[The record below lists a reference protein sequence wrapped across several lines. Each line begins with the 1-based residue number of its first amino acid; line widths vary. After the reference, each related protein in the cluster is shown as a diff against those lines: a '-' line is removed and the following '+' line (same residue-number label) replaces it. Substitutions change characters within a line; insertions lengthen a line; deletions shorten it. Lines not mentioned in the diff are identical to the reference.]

1 VWIYRAALR
10 EYTDMT
16 LSPFV
21 FWSANLCLDTIGHV
35 AFKVAAKAGE
45 QEIASSQWLTL
56 ARRPWLWVGI
66 LCFAAEFLVWLA
78 FLALVPLSQGVL
90 LGSFNIVVLMFV
102 GRWLFG
108 ERLTGWRMV
117 GMVLVTLGVGLV
129 GLG

>member
-1 VWIYRAALR
+1 MVTPL
-10 EYTDMT
+10 
-16 LSPFV
+16 V
-21 FWSANLCLDTIGHV
+21 FWSANIFLDTIGHV
-35 AFKVAAKAGE
+35 AFKAAAKAGA
-45 QEIASSQWLTL
+45 QEIARSQWLAF

-66 LCFAAEFLVWLA
+66 ICFAAEFLVWLA

-108 ERLTGWRMV
+108 ERLTPWRML
-117 GMVLVTLGVGLV
+117 GMALVTLGVGLV

>member
-45 QEIASSQWLTL
+45 QEI
-56 ARRPWLWVGI
+56 
-66 LCFAAEFLVWLA
+66 A